1 MDQLSKDAAAARI
14 MGLSYGQYMARKPRK
29 PAPVRYPKKQTEES
43 AKKKGVCVICGEP
56 ITGSYKGRKYCS
68 VECAAIA
75 QERRDRERYGKD

>member
-14 MGLSYGQYMARKPRK
+14 MGVSYGQYMARKPRK
-29 PAPVRYPKKQTEES
+29 PTLKGRQAEP
-43 AKKKGVCVICGEP
+43 AKKKGICVICGEP